1 MQFSIKFLNIY
12 FISIIFTGQS
22 TSSVIYGH
30 DGRRAASNW
39 KGSASYFHIRDAV
52 PVYYWPDNHGA
63 YTIYAT
69 VKHFIERNFFST
81 KYFKDIAT
89 GRSWYYLLPIF
100 ITILTVRNISFDC
113 TFSKSF
119 KIMNISDP
127 NWNKL
132 RLNWVNFIKEPSIAW
147 LFAKNQYYAM
157 QDVGLHIKGTELRDK
172 SEQTARAT
180 CKTAAL
186 SHEIF
191 EHLNEGYERPLFLQ

>member
-1 MQFSIKFLNIY
+1 MVDVSLQTGKALHPTSIFEMQFQC
-12 FISIIFTGQS
+12 IIGQ
-22 TSSVIYGH
+22 
-30 DGRRAASNW
+30 
-39 KGSASYFHIRDAV
+39 
-52 PVYYWPDNHGA
+52 
-63 YTIYAT
+63 
-69 VKHFIERNFFST
+69 
-81 KYFKDIAT
+81 
-89 GRSWYYLLPIF
+89 
-100 ITILTVRNISFDC
+100 ITMEPTQSMPLSNISLKGISSQLSISRILLQVGTNTRYLFSKLFC
-113 TFSKSF
+113 ISKSF
-119 KIMNISDP
+119 NIMNTSDP

-191 EHLNEGYERPLFLQ
+191 EHLNEGYEKPLFLQ

>member
-1 MQFSIKFLNIY
+1 MVDVPLQTGKALHPTSIFEMQFQYIIGQTIMVPTQSMPQSNISLKG
-12 FISIIFTGQS
+12 ISSQLS
-22 TSSVIYGH
+22 TSRILLQVGVGTTPY
-30 DGRRAASNW
+30 
-39 KGSASYFHIRDAV
+39 
-52 PVYYWPDNHGA
+52 
-63 YTIYAT
+63 
-69 VKHFIERNFFST
+69 
-81 KYFKDIAT
+81 
-89 GRSWYYLLPIF
+89 LPIF

-180 CKTAAL
+180 CKTAFL

>member
-1 MQFSIKFLNIY
+1 MIEGRSQLSFWNIY
-12 FISIIFTGQS
+12 SISIIFIGQS

-89 GRSWYYLLPIF
+89 GRYYSVPIF
-100 ITILTVRNISFDC
+100 IIILTVFA
-113 TFSKSF
+113 TYH
-119 KIMNISDP
+119 
-127 NWNKL
+127 L
-132 RLNWVNFIKEPSIAW
+132 IA
-147 LFAKNQYYAM
+147 
-157 QDVGLHIKGTELRDK
+157 
-172 SEQTARAT
+172 
-180 CKTAAL
+180 
-186 SHEIF
+186 
-191 EHLNEGYERPLFLQ
+191 LFLNHLISLIFQIPIGTS

>member
-1 MQFSIKFLNIY
+1 MIEGRSPLSFLNIHS
-12 FISIIFTGQS
+12 ISIIFIGQS
-22 TSSVIYGH
+22 TSSIIYGH
-30 DGRRAASNW
+30 DGRRVASNW

-89 GRSWYYLLPIF
+89 GRVGTNTRYLFSKLFCI
-100 ITILTVRNISFDC
+100 
-113 TFSKSF
+113 SKSF
-119 KIMNISDP
+119 NIMNISDP